1 MFDVVVVGAG
11 PSGCRTAELIA
22 KKGFKVLVLE
32 EDEKIGEPV
41 RCAGLVSWRIKE
53 MLPELPESL
62 IVNRVRKARFY
73 SSEKNF
79 LELKSKK
86 PVYVLNREKL
96 DKFLAR
102 KAREAGARIKTSVKF
117 QKFKREKDRVEIM
130 SSRGK
135 FKSKLLIG
143 ADGVNSRV
151 AREAGIERVK
161 NYLPALQASVRG
173 NFESDHVELWFN
185 ASPDFFGWL
194 IPESKRKARIGI
206 ASKQKCSYYF
216 KKFLKR
222 RIKRIVNPNVSGI
235 INFGLMKES
244 VAERILLVGDAAC
257 QIKPF
262 SGGGIIYG
270 LIGAGF
276 AALASI
282 KALRK
287 NDFSYDFLKE
297 NYDEAWKE
305 KLKWPIRK
313 GLILKKLVHY
323 FCNDFTFSFIK
334 AVGLTKTLESFDVDL
349 L

>member
-1 MFDVVVVGAG
+1 MFDVIVVGAG

-32 EDEKIGEPV
+32 EDERIGRPV

-53 MLPELPESL
+53 ILPDLPESL
-62 IVNRVRKARFY
+62 IVNRVRKAKFY

-86 PVYVLNREKL
+86 FVYVLNREKF
-96 DKFLAR
+96 DKFLAQKAR
-102 KAREAGARIKTSVKF
+102 KAGAKIKTSVKF
-117 QKFKREKDRVEIM
+117 EKIKREKNWIEIIT
-130 SSRGK
+130 SKGK
-135 FKSKLLIG
+135 FTSKLLIG

-151 AREAGIERVK
+151 AREARIERVK

-173 NFESDHVELWFN
+173 KFDPDSVEIWFN
-185 ASPDFFGWL
+185 ESPDFFGWL
-194 IPESKRKARIGI
+194 IPESERKARIGI
-206 ASKQKCSYYF
+206 ASKSKCSRYF
-216 KKFLKR
+216 KEFLK
-222 RIKRIVNPNVSGI
+222 KRVKKVVNPNVSGI
-235 INFGLMKES
+235 INFGLMKETIT
-244 VAERILLVGDAAC
+244 ERVLLVGDAAC

-276 AALASI
+276 TALASI
-282 KALRK
+282 KALRE
-287 NDFSYDFLKE
+287 NDFSYEFLKE
-297 NYDEAWKE
+297 NYDKAWKE
-305 KLKWPIRK
+305 KLKWSIRK
-313 GLILKKLVHY
+313 GLILKKLTHY

-334 AVGLTKTLESFDVDL
+334 AVGLTRTLESLDVDL